1 MRQRFNDLADQANE
15 GYSAAREGATRGMRS
30 AYSTAREYPGTI
42 AAIVVGLGVTAFLL
56 WAGRRLAEPA
66 IHGHRLHARRL
77 HPGAR
82 GLRLRARSDPRPH
95 GALQGAGAGDR
106 GVISASIALERSA

>member
-15 GYSAAREGATRGMRS
+15 GYNAAREGATRGMRS

-56 WAGRRLAEPA
+56 WA
-66 IHGHRLHARRL
+66 ARRAGGWQNL
-77 HPGAR
+77 QSTATDYVRDGYA
-82 GLRLRARSDPRPH
+82 RARDGYDYARE
-95 GALQGAGAGDR
+95 AIRDR
-106 GVISASIALERSA
+106 TARLKGQAQEIAE